1 MTRNVLRSI
10 VVNAPPDRAY
20 AIWSDF
26 ENFPRFMAPV
36 DRVRMDGRRL
46 HWRAV
51 FEDGPLEW
59 EADIVETT
67 PPRRVA
73 WHAAAGRQQNV
84 VVTIRPIDDT
94 QTEVTIGAEFNA
106 DPESRAQHTLR
117 FEEYLRAFKDLVE
130 GTSPADW
137 MSAPDDVPGR
147 FA

>member
-1 MTRNVLRSI
+1 MQRNVLRSI
-10 VVNAPPDRAY
+10 VVNAPPARVY

-26 ENFPRFMAPV
+26 ENYPRFMGPIV
-36 DRVRMDGRRL
+36 RVRADGRRL

-51 FEDGPLEW
+51 FEEGPVEW
-59 EADIVETT
+59 EADVVEMT

-84 VVTIRPIDDT
+84 VVTIRPIDDI
-94 QTEVTIGAEFNA
+94 QTEVTIGAEFDA
-106 DPESRAQHTLR
+106 DRESHAHRTLR

-130 GTSPADW
+130 GTPPGEW

-147 FA
+147 FT